1 MEWWTLEAEE
11 VLKILGSGKEG
22 LSQEEAITRLKKYG
36 KNVIEKEERK
46 NPLKIFIEQ
55 FTDPLVLLLIA
66 AAIISFF
73 IGEGAD
79 ALLIIAIVILN
90 AILGFF
96 QEYRAEEALQK
107 LKKLLSL
114 RARVVRDGKVT
125 EVDVEELVPGDIVL
139 LEEGDV
145 VPADG
150 RLIETTDLFVD
161 ESILTGESVPV
172 EKDARW
178 KGEGVL
184 ADRKNMVYSGTR
196 VVRGK
201 GKFVVTATGKRT
213 EVGRIAKY
221 VSSIEE
227 EKTSFEEELEKL
239 SKVIGKITITVAIVT
254 VFINLLRGLDIIS
267 SLMTGISLAVAAVP
281 EGLPIVVTLALSL
294 GTLEM
299 ARRKALVRKL
309 KTVEVLGEV
318 DVICTDKTGTI
329 TQNRL
334 RVMEVWGDDKKI
346 KLVARCCSEKET
358 KDPLERALRE
368 FAGDCECSKVEE
380 IPFSSERKMMT
391 VIVEKDGKKLILT
404 KGAPEK
410 VIPLTDNKSALKKA
424 EKMARSGLRVIALAY
439 KEGGEPEKPGYRLAG
454 LIGLLDPPRKEV
466 KKAVETAKSAGIK
479 VIMIT
484 GDHPE
489 TARTIGKMVGIE
501 GEVIT
506 GEELEKMSEE
516 ELTRIIDKVG
526 IFARVD
532 PVHKLKIVRALK
544 RGGHVVAMT
553 GDGVNDAPALKAA
566 DVGIALGSGTDVAK
580 ASADMILL
588 DDNFAT
594 IINAIKEGRRIF
606 DNIRKFVIYLLS
618 ANIGEVVGVLG
629 ASLLG
634 RLLLK
639 PAHLLIVNILTDG
652 PPALALAVDPPEG
665 DIMKRKPRKRG
676 EPLITNKELIFM
688 IIIGVI
694 LGVAV
699 LVSNILESDVQRAWG
714 AALTAFVVLEFARL
728 QSVRRL
734 SIFSNRWL
742 VVSILI
748 SIVVLLTVLFPLGSL
763 FSIKPPGITSLDEII
778 LIVMLFWAISRVT
791 SKIGLR

>member
-1 MEWWTLEAEE
+1 VEWWTLDAHE
-11 VLKILGSGKEG
+11 VMELLGTGEKG
-22 LSQEEAITRLKKYG
+22 LSQKEALARLRKYG
-36 KNVIEKEERK
+36 KNVIEGEKTRS
-46 NPLKIFIEQ
+46 PISIFISQ
-55 FTDPLVLLLIA
+55 FTDPLVILLIIA
-66 AAIISFF
+66 SLLSLF
-73 IGEGAD
+73 IGEGTD
-79 ALLIIAIVILN
+79 ALLIMAIVVLN
-90 AILGFF
+90 ALLGFL
-96 QEYRAEEALQK
+96 QEYRAEEALKK
-107 LKKLLSL
+107 LKKMLSL
-114 RARVVRDGKVT
+114 RARVIREGKVF
-125 EVDVEELVPGDIVL
+125 EIDAEELVPGDVVL
-139 LEEGDV
+139 LEEGDI

-150 RLIETTDLFVD
+150 RLVEARDLYVD
-161 ESILTGESVPV
+161 ESVLTGESVPV

-178 KGEGVL
+178 RGEGVL
-184 ADRKNMVYSGTR
+184 ADRKNMVYSGTK

-201 GKFVVTATGKRT
+201 GKFVVTATGRQT
-213 EVGRIAKY
+213 EVGKIAKY
-221 VSSIEE
+221 VSSMEE
-227 EKTSFEEELEKL
+227 EKTSFEEELERL
-239 SKVIGKITITVAIVT
+239 SKLIGKITIGIAVVT
-254 VFINLLRGLDIIS
+254 ILLDLLRGFGVLT

-281 EGLPIVVTLALSL
+281 EGLPVVVTLALSL

-299 ARRKALVRKL
+299 ARRKALVRRL

-334 RVMEVWGDDKKI
+334 RVVEIWGDEEEI
-346 KLVARCCSEKET
+346 KFVARCCSEKES
-358 KDPLERALRE
+358 KDPLERALHE
-368 FAGDCECSKVEE
+368 FAGECGYRKVEE

-391 VIVEKDGKKLILT
+391 MVVEKEGKKIILT

-410 VIPLTDNKSALKKA
+410 VIPLTNNRGALKKA
-424 EKMARSGLRVIALAY
+424 EEMAKRGLRVIALAY
-439 KEGGEPEKPGYRLAG
+439 KEGGEPEKPGYKLAG
-454 LIGLLDPPRKEV
+454 LVGLLDPPRKEV
-466 KKAVETAKSAGIK
+466 RKAVETAKSAGIK

-489 TARTIGKMVGIE
+489 TARTIGRMVGIE
-501 GEVIT
+501 GEVMT
-506 GEELEKMSEE
+506 GEELERMDEE
-516 ELTRIIDKVG
+516 ELAGVIENVG

-544 RGGHVVAMT
+544 RRGHVVAMT

-594 IINAIKEGRRIF
+594 IVNAVKEGRRIF
-606 DNIRKFVIYLLS
+606 DNIRKFVVYLLS

-629 ASLLG
+629 ASLVG

-665 DIMKRKPRKRG
+665 DVMKRKPRKRG
-676 EPLITNKELIFM
+676 EPLITNKELVFM
-688 IIIGVI
+688 IIIGVL
-694 LGVAV
+694 LGGAV
-699 LVSNILESDVQRAWG
+699 LLSNLLEEDVQRAWG

-734 SIFSNRWL
+734 SVFSNRWL
-742 VVSILI
+742 VVSVLL
-748 SIVVLLTVLFPLGSL
+748 SVVVLLAVLYPLGSL
-763 FSIKPPGITSLDEII
+763 FSIKPPSITSLDEIA
-778 LIVMLFWAISRVT
+778 LIAILFWAISWIA
-791 SKIGLR
+791 SKRGLR